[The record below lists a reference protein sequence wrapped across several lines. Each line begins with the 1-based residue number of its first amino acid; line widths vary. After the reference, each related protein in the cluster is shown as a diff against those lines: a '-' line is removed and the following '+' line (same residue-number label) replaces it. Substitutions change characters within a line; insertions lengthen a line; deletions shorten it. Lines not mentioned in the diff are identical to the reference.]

1 MKKNKSQLAK
11 LLATEN
17 IEVQEN
23 AVKTASFDVKNRVLT
38 IPVLKEEHKSLHV
51 YDMLVG
57 HEVSHALHTPA
68 DGWMNMS
75 DRSDEF
81 RSFVNVIEDARID
94 KLIQKKYPG
103 LTNDYLLG
111 FKKMYKDNFFGTKG
125 RKQSDYALIDKINM
139 YFKSS
144 KTINFNF
151 DKKENHFVKLVDACK
166 SFKDVQVLQNQYD
179 KLERMD
185 APTNVLKPM
194 RVRMDELH
202 FKAMK
207 FAGLNN
213 HADPK
218 NLKNSD
224 FVNYR
229 GLKGMMTRKQA
240 ENYGTSLKFKDSLK
254 NAEAMKTHWW
264 VMGDAKDKKNWIKAS
279 KEAIRSRDKLSTR
292 LPSIQNDPKISG
304 TGIAKFGKPIH
315 RLLGKITWQTS
326 GKTALITAGIAGAV
340 YAGYKAYD
348 RYYSQ
353 AGKSCKGLKG
363 SQRSKCVYMY
373 KDKASNEAIT
383 KLKEALSG
391 CQEKSDPDKCKMSI
405 MRQLTKWRTRQ
416 KKYQQKLK
424 KYNQ

>member
-1 MKKNKSQLAK
+1 MNEQNLNEWALRHTIYDLISEGEIEVSDKKMVLESIKRNDNPFGLLSEDKKIKTQDQIENINSAIRTGAITAGTAAGIMWLYPSLRDNMKKTYNSISKFSS
-11 LLATEN
+11 TTYDDM
-17 IEVQEN
+17 
-23 AVKTASFDVKNRVLT
+23 KTKVLT
-38 IPVLKEEHKSLHV
+38 L
-51 YDMLVG
+51 
-57 HEVSHALHTPA
+57 
-68 DGWMNMS
+68 
-75 DRSDEF
+75 
-81 RSFVNVIEDARID
+81 
-94 KLIQKKYPG
+94 
-103 LTNDYLLG
+103 
-111 FKKMYKDNFFGTKG
+111 KG
-125 RKQSDYALIDKINM
+125 RSRVRMLKQLK
-139 YFKSS
+139 
-144 KTINFNF
+144 
-151 DKKENHFVKLVDACK
+151 DANK
-166 SFKDVQVLQNQYD
+166 SFKNVQVLQNQYD